1 MARSKESRSAA
12 GMALVEMRVKLANC
26 NGKTSEFRESYAIS
40 YAPMSKNSWNHWWP
54 VLAVLGSVTALGL
67 GTSLAKQLF
76 PVIGAQGT
84 SALRVGFAA
93 LMLVCIWR
101 PWRWPLNRQQAK
113 SLLAFGV
120 ALGCMNLLF
129 YMALRDIPFGI
140 AVAIEFSGPLAVA
153 IYYSRR
159 AVDFVWLAL
168 AIVGLALILPLGGN
182 SAGLNLS
189 PVGIASAFG
198 AAICWALYIVLGRRL
213 GSIPSGQAVSL
224 GLLCAAL
231 VVVPFGVAEAGAK
244 LLTPS
249 ILLFGLMVAAI
260 SSALPYT
267 LEMLAL
273 RRLPPATFGIALATE
288 PAIAAFM
295 GMLLL
300 SENLTLT
307 QWSAIGCIMA
317 AAMGSAMTRPT
328 NKTTEPDVA
337 AITSN

>member
-1 MARSKESRSAA
+1 
-12 GMALVEMRVKLANC
+12 
-26 NGKTSEFRESYAIS
+26 
-40 YAPMSKNSWNHWWP
+40 MSKNSWNHWWP
-54 VLAVLGSVTALGL
+54 VLAVLGSVTALGV

-76 PVIGAQGT
+76 PVVGAQGT

-93 LMLVCIWR
+93 LILVCIWR
-101 PWRWPLNRQQAK
+101 PWRWPLNRQNALA
-113 SLLAFGV
+113 LLAFGT
-120 ALGCMNLLF
+120 ALGGMNLMF
-129 YMALRDIPFGI
+129 YMALRDIPFGL

-159 AVDFVWLAL
+159 AVDFVWLVL
-168 AIVGLALILPLGGN
+168 AVIGLAMILPLGVHSQGVQL
-182 SAGLNLS
+182 SA
-189 PVGIASAFG
+189 VGIACALG

-213 GSIPSGQAVSL
+213 GHIPSGQAVSL

-267 LEMLAL
+267 LEMMAL

-288 PAIAAFM
+288 PAIAALM

-300 SENLTLT
+300 SENLSPM
-307 QWSAIGCIMA
+307 QWAAIACIMA
-317 AAMGSAMTRPT
+317 AAMGSAMTRGT
-328 NKTTEPDVA
+328 VKRVA
-337 AITSN
+337 QDASTANAG

>member
-1 MARSKESRSAA
+1 
-12 GMALVEMRVKLANC
+12 
-26 NGKTSEFRESYAIS
+26 
-40 YAPMSKNSWNHWWP
+40 MSKNSWNHWWP
-54 VLAVLGSVTALGL
+54 VLAVLGSVTALGV

-76 PVIGAQGT
+76 PLVGAQGT

-101 PWRWPLNRQQAK
+101 PWRWSLNRQQALA
-113 SLLAFGV
+113 LLSFGV
-120 ALGCMNLLF
+120 ALGGMNLMF

-168 AIVGLALILPLGGN
+168 AIVGLALILPFGANAASLQ
-182 SAGLNLS
+182 LS
-189 PVGIASAFG
+189 PVGIACAVG

-213 GSIPSGQAVSL
+213 GNIPSGQAVSL
-224 GLLCAAL
+224 GLLCAAF
-231 VVVPFGVAEAGAK
+231 VVVPFGVAEAGTK

-249 ILLFGLMVAAI
+249 ILLFGIMVAAI

-267 LEMLAL
+267 LEMMAL

-295 GMLLL
+295 GMMLL
-300 SENLTLT
+300 SENLTLM
-307 QWSAIGCIMA
+307 QWAAIACIMA
-317 AAMGSAMTRPT
+317 AAMGSAISRPSS
-328 NKTTEPDVA
+328 KA
-337 AITSN
+337 AKPESSAAA

>member
-1 MARSKESRSAA
+1 
-12 GMALVEMRVKLANC
+12 
-26 NGKTSEFRESYAIS
+26 
-40 YAPMSKNSWNHWWP
+40 MSKNSWNHWWP

-168 AIVGLALILPLGGN
+168 AIVGLALILPLGGKT
-182 SAGLNLS
+182 AGLNLS
-189 PVGIASAFG
+189 PVGIACALG
-198 AAICWALYIVLGRRL
+198 AAVCWALYIVLGRRL

-231 VVVPFGVAEAGAK
+231 VVVPFGVAEAGTK

-317 AAMGSAMTRPT
+317 AAMGSAMTRPAS
-328 NKTTEPDVA
+328 KTPEPDVV

>member
-1 MARSKESRSAA
+1 
-12 GMALVEMRVKLANC
+12 
-26 NGKTSEFRESYAIS
+26 
-40 YAPMSKNSWNHWWP
+40 MSKNRWNHWWP
-54 VLAVLGSVTALGL
+54 VLAVLGSVSALGV

-76 PVIGAQGT
+76 PLIGAQGT

-93 LMLVCIWR
+93 LILICIWR
-101 PWRWPLNRQQAK
+101 PWRWSLNRQQAV
-113 SLLAFGV
+113 SLLVFGM
-120 ALGCMNLLF
+120 ALGGMNLMF
-129 YMALRDIPFGI
+129 YMALRDIPFGL

-168 AIVGLALILPLGGN
+168 AVLGLALILPLGNIGGGET
-182 SAGLNLS
+182 GLHLS
-189 PVGIASAFG
+189 PVGIACAIG
-198 AAICWALYIVLGRRL
+198 AAVCWAAYIVLGRRL
-213 GSIPSGQAVSL
+213 NHIPSGQAVSL

-231 VVVPFGVAEAGAK
+231 VVVPFGVAEAGVK

-260 SSALPYT
+260 SSALPYS

-288 PAIAAFM
+288 PAIAALM

-307 QWSAIGCIMA
+307 QWVAIACIMA
-317 AAMGSAMTRPT
+317 AAMGSAITRPAL
-328 NKTTEPDVA
+328 KPVA
-337 AITSN
+337 APENAAAVS

>member
-1 MARSKESRSAA
+1 
-12 GMALVEMRVKLANC
+12 
-26 NGKTSEFRESYAIS
+26 
-40 YAPMSKNSWNHWWP
+40 MSKNRWNHWWP
-54 VLAVLGSVTALGL
+54 VLAVLGSVSALGV

-76 PVIGAQGT
+76 PLIGAQGT

-93 LMLVCIWR
+93 LILICIWR
-101 PWRWPLNRQQAK
+101 PWRWSLNRQQAL
-113 SLLAFGV
+113 SLLVFGM
-120 ALGCMNLLF
+120 ALGGMNLMF
-129 YMALRDIPFGI
+129 YMALRDIPFGL

-168 AIVGLALILPLGGN
+168 AVLGLALILPLGNIGGAE
-182 SAGLNLS
+182 AGLHLS
-189 PVGIASAFG
+189 PVGIACAIG
-198 AAICWALYIVLGRRL
+198 AAVCWAAYIVLGRRL
-213 GSIPSGQAVSL
+213 NHIPSGQAVSL

-231 VVVPFGVAEAGAK
+231 VVVPFGVAEAGVK

-260 SSALPYT
+260 SSALPYS
-267 LEMLAL
+267 LEILAL

-288 PAIAAFM
+288 PAIAALM

-307 QWSAIGCIMA
+307 QWVAIGCIMA
-317 AAMGSAMTRPT
+317 AAMGSAITRPAP
-328 NKTTEPDVA
+328 KPVA
-337 AITSN
+337 APENAAAAS

>member
-1 MARSKESRSAA
+1 
-12 GMALVEMRVKLANC
+12 
-26 NGKTSEFRESYAIS
+26 
-40 YAPMSKNSWNHWWP
+40 MSKNSWNHWWP

-101 PWRWPLNRQQAK
+101 PWRWPLNRQQAT

>member
-1 MARSKESRSAA
+1 
-12 GMALVEMRVKLANC
+12 
-26 NGKTSEFRESYAIS
+26 
-40 YAPMSKNSWNHWWP
+40 MSKNSWNHWWP

-113 SLLAFGV
+113 ALLAFGV

-182 SAGLNLS
+182 TAGLNLS
-189 PVGIASAFG
+189 PVGIACALG
-198 AAICWALYIVLGRRL
+198 AAVCWALYIVLGRRL

-317 AAMGSAMTRPT
+317 AAMGSAMTRPAS
-328 NKTTEPDVA
+328 KTAEPDVA

>member
-1 MARSKESRSAA
+1 
-12 GMALVEMRVKLANC
+12 
-26 NGKTSEFRESYAIS
+26 
-40 YAPMSKNSWNHWWP
+40 MSKNRWNHWWP
-54 VLAVLGSVTALGL
+54 VLAVLGSVSALGV

-76 PVIGAQGT
+76 PLIGAQGT

-93 LMLVCIWR
+93 LILICIWR
-101 PWRWPLNRQQAK
+101 PWRWSLNRQQAV
-113 SLLAFGV
+113 SLLVFGM
-120 ALGCMNLLF
+120 ALGGMNLMF
-129 YMALRDIPFGI
+129 YMALRDIPFGL
-140 AVAIEFSGPLAVA
+140 AVAIEFSGPLVVA

-168 AIVGLALILPLGGN
+168 AVLGLALILPLGNIGGAE
-182 SAGLNLS
+182 AGLHLS
-189 PVGIASAFG
+189 PVGIACAIG
-198 AAICWALYIVLGRRL
+198 AAVCWAAYIVLGRRL
-213 GSIPSGQAVSL
+213 NHIPSGQAVSL

-231 VVVPFGVAEAGAK
+231 VVVPFGVAEAGVK

-260 SSALPYT
+260 SSALPYS

-288 PAIAAFM
+288 PAIAALM

-307 QWSAIGCIMA
+307 QWVAIACIMA
-317 AAMGSAMTRPT
+317 AAMGSAITRPAP
-328 NKTTEPDVA
+328 KPIA
-337 AITSN
+337 APENAAAAS

>member
-1 MARSKESRSAA
+1 
-12 GMALVEMRVKLANC
+12 
-26 NGKTSEFRESYAIS
+26 
-40 YAPMSKNSWNHWWP
+40 MSKNRWNHWWP
-54 VLAVLGSVTALGL
+54 VLAVLGSVSALGV

-76 PVIGAQGT
+76 PLIGAQGT

-93 LMLVCIWR
+93 LILICIWR
-101 PWRWPLNRQQAK
+101 PWRWPLNRQQAV
-113 SLLAFGV
+113 SLLVFGM
-120 ALGCMNLLF
+120 ALGGMNLMF
-129 YMALRDIPFGI
+129 YMALRDIPFGL

-168 AIVGLALILPLGGN
+168 AVLGLALILPLGNIG
-182 SAGLNLS
+182 SGEAGLHLS
-189 PVGIASAFG
+189 PVGIACAIG
-198 AAICWALYIVLGRRL
+198 AAVCWAAYIVLGRRL
-213 GSIPSGQAVSL
+213 NHIPSGQAVSL

-231 VVVPFGVAEAGAK
+231 VVVPFGVAEAGVK

-260 SSALPYT
+260 SSALPYS

-288 PAIAAFM
+288 PAIAALM

-307 QWSAIGCIMA
+307 QWVAIACIMA
-317 AAMGSAMTRPT
+317 AAMGSAITRPAP
-328 NKTTEPDVA
+328 KPVA
-337 AITSN
+337 APENAAAAS

>member
-1 MARSKESRSAA
+1 M
-12 GMALVEMRVKLANC
+12 
-26 NGKTSEFRESYAIS
+26 
-40 YAPMSKNSWNHWWP
+40 
-54 VLAVLGSVTALGL
+54 LAVLGSVSALGV

-76 PVIGAQGT
+76 PLIGAQGT

-93 LMLVCIWR
+93 LILICIWR
-101 PWRWPLNRQQAK
+101 PWRWPLNRQQAL
-113 SLLAFGV
+113 SLLVFGM
-120 ALGCMNLLF
+120 ALGGMNLMF
-129 YMALRDIPFGI
+129 YMALRDIPFGL

-168 AIVGLALILPLGGN
+168 AVLGLALILPLGGG
-182 SAGLNLS
+182 SGAGLHLS
-189 PVGIASAFG
+189 PVGIACAIG
-198 AAICWALYIVLGRRL
+198 AAVCWAAYIVLGRRL
-213 GSIPSGQAVSL
+213 NHIPSGQAVSL

-231 VVVPFGVAEAGAK
+231 VVVPFGVAQAGTK

-260 SSALPYT
+260 SSALPYS

-288 PAIAAFM
+288 PAIAALM

-300 SENLTLT
+300 SENLTMT
-307 QWSAIGCIMA
+307 QWTAIACIMA
-317 AAMGSAMTRPT
+317 AAMGSAMTRPAPQAVSAPK
-328 NKTTEPDVA
+328 NA
-337 AITSN
+337 ASAG

>member
-1 MARSKESRSAA
+1 
-12 GMALVEMRVKLANC
+12 
-26 NGKTSEFRESYAIS
+26 
-40 YAPMSKNSWNHWWP
+40 MSKNSWNHWWP
-54 VLAVLGSVTALGL
+54 VLAVLGSVTALGV

-76 PVIGAQGT
+76 PLIGAQGT

-93 LMLVCIWR
+93 LILVCIWR
-101 PWRWPLNRQQAK
+101 PWRWSLNRQQALA
-113 SLLAFGV
+113 LLTFGT
-120 ALGCMNLLF
+120 ALGGMNLMF
-129 YMALRDIPFGI
+129 YMALRDIPFGL

-159 AVDFVWLAL
+159 AVDFVWLTL
-168 AIVGLALILPLGGN
+168 AVVGLAMILPIGHT
-182 SAGLNLS
+182 SGLQLS
-189 PVGIASAFG
+189 PVGIACAIG
-198 AAICWALYIVLGRRL
+198 AAICWASYIVLGRRL
-213 GSIPSGQAVSL
+213 GNIPSGQAVSL
-224 GLLCAAL
+224 GLLCAAM

-260 SSALPYT
+260 SSALPYS

-300 SENLTLT
+300 SENLTT
-307 QWSAIGCIMA
+307 MQWAAIACIMA
-317 AAMGSAMTRPT
+317 AAMGSAMSREQGKP
-328 NKTTEPDVA
+328 A
-337 AITSN
+337 AAGASATAS

>member
-1 MARSKESRSAA
+1 
-12 GMALVEMRVKLANC
+12 
-26 NGKTSEFRESYAIS
+26 
-40 YAPMSKNSWNHWWP
+40 MSKNRWNHWWP
-54 VLAVLGSVTALGL
+54 VLAVLGSVSALGV

-76 PVIGAQGT
+76 PLIGAQGT

-93 LMLVCIWR
+93 LILICIWR
-101 PWRWPLNRQQAK
+101 PWRWPLNRQQAL
-113 SLLAFGV
+113 SLLVFGM
-120 ALGCMNLLF
+120 ALGGMNLMF
-129 YMALRDIPFGI
+129 YMALRDIPFGL

-168 AIVGLALILPLGGN
+168 AVLGLALILPLGNIGGGET
-182 SAGLNLS
+182 GLHLS
-189 PVGIASAFG
+189 PVGIACAIG
-198 AAICWALYIVLGRRL
+198 AAVCWAAYIVLGRRL
-213 GSIPSGQAVSL
+213 NHIPSGQAVSL

-231 VVVPFGVAEAGAK
+231 VVVPFGVAEAGVK

-260 SSALPYT
+260 SSALPYS

-288 PAIAAFM
+288 PAIAALM

-307 QWSAIGCIMA
+307 QWVAIACIMA
-317 AAMGSAMTRPT
+317 AAMGSAITRPAL
-328 NKTTEPDVA
+328 KPVA
-337 AITSN
+337 APENAAAVS

>member
-1 MARSKESRSAA
+1 
-12 GMALVEMRVKLANC
+12 
-26 NGKTSEFRESYAIS
+26 
-40 YAPMSKNSWNHWWP
+40 MSKNRWNHWWP
-54 VLAVLGSVTALGL
+54 VLAVLGSVSALGV

-76 PVIGAQGT
+76 PLIGAQGT

-93 LMLVCIWR
+93 LILICIWR
-101 PWRWPLNRQQAK
+101 PWRWSLNRQQAV
-113 SLLAFGV
+113 SLLVFGM
-120 ALGCMNLLF
+120 ALGGMNLMF
-129 YMALRDIPFGI
+129 YMALRDIPFGL
-140 AVAIEFSGPLAVA
+140 AVAIEFSGPLVVA

-168 AIVGLALILPLGGN
+168 AVLGLALILPLGNIGGAE
-182 SAGLNLS
+182 AGLHLS
-189 PVGIASAFG
+189 PVGIACAIG
-198 AAICWALYIVLGRRL
+198 AAVCWAAYIVLGRRL
-213 GSIPSGQAVSL
+213 NHIPSGQAVSL

-231 VVVPFGVAEAGAK
+231 VVVPFGVAEAGVK

-260 SSALPYT
+260 SSALPYS

-288 PAIAAFM
+288 PAIAALM

-307 QWSAIGCIMA
+307 QWVAIACIMA
-317 AAMGSAMTRPT
+317 AAMGSAITRPAP
-328 NKTTEPDVA
+328 KPVA
-337 AITSN
+337 APENAAAAS

>member
-1 MARSKESRSAA
+1 
-12 GMALVEMRVKLANC
+12 
-26 NGKTSEFRESYAIS
+26 
-40 YAPMSKNSWNHWWP
+40 MSKNSWNHWWP

-182 SAGLNLS
+182 TAGLNLS
-189 PVGIASAFG
+189 PVGIACALG
-198 AAICWALYIVLGRRL
+198 AAVCWALYIVLGRRL

-231 VVVPFGVAEAGAK
+231 VVVPFGVAEAGVK

-317 AAMGSAMTRPT
+317 AAMGSAMTRPAS
-328 NKTTEPDVA
+328 KTAEPDA
-337 AITSN
+337 AVVTSN

>member
-1 MARSKESRSAA
+1 
-12 GMALVEMRVKLANC
+12 
-26 NGKTSEFRESYAIS
+26 
-40 YAPMSKNSWNHWWP
+40 MSKNRWNHWWP
-54 VLAVLGSVTALGL
+54 VLAVLGSVSALGV

-76 PVIGAQGT
+76 PLIGAQGT

-93 LMLVCIWR
+93 LILICIWR
-101 PWRWPLNRQQAK
+101 PWRWPLNRQQAL
-113 SLLAFGV
+113 SLLVFGM
-120 ALGCMNLLF
+120 ALGGMNLMF
-129 YMALRDIPFGI
+129 YMALRDIPFGL

-168 AIVGLALILPLGGN
+168 AVLGLALILPLGNIGGAE
-182 SAGLNLS
+182 AGLHLS
-189 PVGIASAFG
+189 PVGSACAIG
-198 AAICWALYIVLGRRL
+198 AAVCWAAYIVLGRRL
-213 GSIPSGQAVSL
+213 NHIPSGQAVSL

-231 VVVPFGVAEAGAK
+231 VVVPFGVAEAGVK

-260 SSALPYT
+260 SSALPYS

-288 PAIAAFM
+288 PAIAALM

-307 QWSAIGCIMA
+307 QWVAIGCIMA
-317 AAMGSAMTRPT
+317 AAMGSAITRPAP
-328 NKTTEPDVA
+328 KPVA
-337 AITSN
+337 APENAATAS

>member
-1 MARSKESRSAA
+1 
-12 GMALVEMRVKLANC
+12 
-26 NGKTSEFRESYAIS
+26 
-40 YAPMSKNSWNHWWP
+40 MSKNRWNHWWP
-54 VLAVLGSVTALGL
+54 VLAVLGSVSALGV

-76 PVIGAQGT
+76 PLIGAQGT

-93 LMLVCIWR
+93 LILICIWR
-101 PWRWPLNRQQAK
+101 PWRWPLNRQQAL
-113 SLLAFGV
+113 SLLVFGM
-120 ALGCMNLLF
+120 ALGGMNLMF
-129 YMALRDIPFGI
+129 YMALRDIPFGL

-168 AIVGLALILPLGGN
+168 AVLGLALILPLGNIGGGE
-182 SAGLNLS
+182 AGLHLS
-189 PVGIASAFG
+189 PVGIACAIG
-198 AAICWALYIVLGRRL
+198 AAVCWAAYIVLGRRL
-213 GSIPSGQAVSL
+213 NHIPSGQAVSL

-231 VVVPFGVAEAGAK
+231 VVVPFGVAEAGVK

-260 SSALPYT
+260 SSALPYS

-288 PAIAAFM
+288 PAIAALM

-307 QWSAIGCIMA
+307 QWVAIGCIMA
-317 AAMGSAMTRPT
+317 AAMGSAITRPAP
-328 NKTTEPDVA
+328 KPVA
-337 AITSN
+337 APENVAAAS

>member
-1 MARSKESRSAA
+1 
-12 GMALVEMRVKLANC
+12 
-26 NGKTSEFRESYAIS
+26 
-40 YAPMSKNSWNHWWP
+40 MSKNSWNHWWP
-54 VLAVLGSVTALGL
+54 VLAVLGSVSALGV

-76 PVIGAQGT
+76 PVVGAQGT

-93 LMLVCIWR
+93 LMLVCVWR
-101 PWRWPLNRQQAK
+101 PWRWSLNRQQAL

-120 ALGCMNLLF
+120 ALGCMNLMF
-129 YMALRDIPFGI
+129 YMALRDIPFGL

-168 AIVGLALILPLGGN
+168 AVIGLALILPLGGN
-182 SAGLNLS
+182 TAGLQLS
-189 PVGIASAFG
+189 PVGIACALG

-224 GLLCAAL
+224 GLLCAAF

-244 LLTPS
+244 LLSPS

-288 PAIAAFM
+288 PAIAALM

-300 SENLTLT
+300 SENLTPT
-307 QWSAIGCIMA
+307 QWAAIGCIMA
-317 AAMGSAMTRPT
+317 AAMGSAMTRSGS
-328 NKTTEPDVA
+328 KTVAPD
-337 AITSN
+337 TSTATSG

>member
-1 MARSKESRSAA
+1 
-12 GMALVEMRVKLANC
+12 
-26 NGKTSEFRESYAIS
+26 
-40 YAPMSKNSWNHWWP
+40 MSKNSWNHWWP

-189 PVGIASAFG
+189 PVGIACALG
-198 AAICWALYIVLGRRL
+198 AAVCWALYIVLGRRL

-231 VVVPFGVAEAGAK
+231 VVVPFGVAEAGTK

>member
-1 MARSKESRSAA
+1 M
-12 GMALVEMRVKLANC
+12 
-26 NGKTSEFRESYAIS
+26 
-40 YAPMSKNSWNHWWP
+40 
-54 VLAVLGSVTALGL
+54 LAVLGSVTALGL

-76 PVIGAQGT
+76 PLVGAQGT

-93 LMLVCIWR
+93 LILVCVWR
-101 PWRWPLNRQQAK
+101 PWRWSLNRQQAQA
-113 SLLAFGV
+113 LLIFGM
-120 ALGCMNLLF
+120 ALGGMNLMF
-129 YMALRDIPFGI
+129 YMALRDIPFGL

-159 AVDFVWLAL
+159 ALDFVWLAL
-168 AIVGLALILPLGGN
+168 AVAGLAMILPLSGN
-182 SAGLNLS
+182 ASGLNLS
-189 PVGIASAFG
+189 PVGIACALG
-198 AAICWALYIVLGRRL
+198 AAICWASYIVLGRRL
-213 GSIPSGQAVSL
+213 GHIPSGQAVSL

-231 VVVPFGVAEAGAK
+231 VVVPFGVAEAGLK

-288 PAIAAFM
+288 PAIAALM

-300 SENLTLT
+300 SENLTAT
-307 QWSAIGCIMA
+307 QWTAIACIMA
-317 AAMGSAMTRPT
+317 AVMGSAVTRPGS
-328 NKTTEPDVA
+328 KPPAVDASA
-337 AITSN
+337 ATSG

>member
-1 MARSKESRSAA
+1 
-12 GMALVEMRVKLANC
+12 
-26 NGKTSEFRESYAIS
+26 
-40 YAPMSKNSWNHWWP
+40 MSKNSWNHWWP
-54 VLAVLGSVTALGL
+54 VLAVLGSVTALGV

-76 PVIGAQGT
+76 PVVGAQGT

-93 LMLVCIWR
+93 LILVCIWR
-101 PWRWPLNRQQAK
+101 PWRWPLNRQNALA
-113 SLLAFGV
+113 LLAFGT
-120 ALGCMNLLF
+120 ALGGMNLMF
-129 YMALRDIPFGI
+129 YMALRDIPFGL

-159 AVDFVWLAL
+159 AVDFVWLVL
-168 AIVGLALILPLGGN
+168 AVIGLAMILPLGAHSQGVHL
-182 SAGLNLS
+182 SA
-189 PVGIASAFG
+189 VGIACALG

-213 GSIPSGQAVSL
+213 GHIPSGQAVSL

-231 VVVPFGVAEAGAK
+231 VVVPFGVAEAGVK

-267 LEMLAL
+267 LEMMAL

-288 PAIAAFM
+288 PAIAALM

-300 SENLTLT
+300 SENLSPM
-307 QWSAIGCIMA
+307 QWAAIACIMA
-317 AAMGSAMTRPT
+317 AAMGSAMTRGT
-328 NKTTEPDVA
+328 VKRVA
-337 AITSN
+337 QDASTANAG

>member
-26 NGKTSEFRESYAIS
+26 NGKTSEFREAYAIS

>member
-1 MARSKESRSAA
+1 
-12 GMALVEMRVKLANC
+12 
-26 NGKTSEFRESYAIS
+26 
-40 YAPMSKNSWNHWWP
+40 MSKNRWNHWWP
-54 VLAVLGSVTALGL
+54 VLAVLGSVSALGV

-76 PVIGAQGT
+76 PLIGAQGT

-93 LMLVCIWR
+93 LILICIWR
-101 PWRWPLNRQQAK
+101 PWRWSLNRQQAL
-113 SLLAFGV
+113 SLLVFGM
-120 ALGCMNLLF
+120 ALGGMNLMF
-129 YMALRDIPFGI
+129 YMALRDIPFGL

-168 AIVGLALILPLGGN
+168 AVLGLALILPLGNIGGAE
-182 SAGLNLS
+182 AGLHLS
-189 PVGIASAFG
+189 PVGIACAIG
-198 AAICWALYIVLGRRL
+198 AAVCWAAYIVLGRRL
-213 GSIPSGQAVSL
+213 NHIPSGQAVSL

-231 VVVPFGVAEAGAK
+231 VVVPFGVAEAGVK

-260 SSALPYT
+260 SSALPYS

-288 PAIAAFM
+288 PAIAALM

-307 QWSAIGCIMA
+307 QWVAIACIMA
-317 AAMGSAMTRPT
+317 AAMGSAITRPAP
-328 NKTTEPDVA
+328 KPVA
-337 AITSN
+337 APENAATAS